1 MKIITEIIQILLE
14 SVRILLVYTAANN
27 NNMQNTIMTKISTN
41 KIKIMRSREENLKE
55 QKTPKERKKRN
66 KKENVKYERNK
77 TKYLT

>member
-14 SVRILLVYTAANN
+14 SVRILLVYTVANN

-55 QKTPKERKKRN
+55 QKTPKETKKRN
-66 KKENVKYERNK
+66 EKEKLKYERNK